1 MLEVSGLS
9 QAFKIDAGELT
20 VLQDFSFQVARGQL
34 LAVLGPSGC
43 GKSSLLRIL
52 AGLDAPRAVASV
64 RWQGEDSSFPEVAQ
78 QTSFMPQ
85 KPSLLPW
92 LKVVDN
98 VALAMR
104 ATCGVNAKQAHV
116 EALELLDAVGL
127 GAFALAYPDT
137 LSGGMASRVA
147 FARTLATKRPLLLLD
162 EPFAAVD
169 AINREALQN
178 WLLEIWQPQWS
189 GVFITHSLEEAA
201 LLADQVIVM
210 GERGQPVVD
219 RVEVDFW
226 RPRKNKNSTNGATN
240 FPCATEELR
249 TSAQYLDLTQRLR
262 TALRTSFV
270 ENQTADLEL

>member
-9 QAFKIDAGELT
+9 QAFSTPRGELP
-20 VLQDFSFQVARGQL
+20 VLKDFSFRVEQGQL

-52 AGLDAPRAVASV
+52 AGLDVPRAVDSV
-64 RWQGEDSSFPEVAQ
+64 RWRGQVTDFSQVAQ
-78 QTSFMPQ
+78 KISYMPQ

-98 VALAMR
+98 VALPIR
-104 ATCGVNAKQAHV
+104 ATRGLGTKPARIA
-116 EALELLDAVGL
+116 ALELLEAVGL
-127 GAFALAYPDT
+127 GAFAQAYPDT

-147 FARTLATKRPLLLLD
+147 FARTLATRRPLLLLD

-189 GVFITHSLEEAA
+189 GILITHSLEEAV

-219 RVEVDFW
+219 RVEVSLR
-226 RPRKNKNSTNGATN
+226 RPGENKNPGNTAENQTRISH
-240 FPCATEELR
+240 ELR
-249 TSAQYLDLTQRLR
+249 QDACYLSLTQRLR
-262 TALRTSFV
+262 AALHTSV
-270 ENQTADLEL
+270 TVK